1 MGLFVLSYLHNQGNF
16 ISFGSIVNQKRRI
29 MKLKAVFILMMV
41 LLATHGVGMG
51 SVNKSVIK
59 DVSQPSSS
67 QIFIE
72 MAEDAVRKVLK
83 DPYAA
88 QFRNVHVGREDFKP
102 VRGEVNAKNSFGRY
116 NGFEKFFVGMINGKE
131 EVGLESDFKKI
142 VSRKTKSYD
151 IELGIPPQSN
161 RAFSA
166 KLRELTG
173 GDESLQ
179 VLFDDDNV
187 KYGDGT
193 ILAAYK
199 KSSQTYK
206 KTMRLRRMMF
216 VEGW

>member
-1 MGLFVLSYLHNQGNF
+1 
-16 ISFGSIVNQKRRI
+16 

-41 LLATHGVGMG
+41 LLATHGVVIG
-51 SVNKSVIK
+51 SVNQSLKK
-59 DVSQPSSS
+59 DVTQQSSS
-67 QIFIE
+67 QILIE

-88 QFRNVHVGREDFKP
+88 QFRNVHVGHEDFKP
-102 VRGEVNAKNSFGRY
+102 VRGEVNAKNSYGRY

-142 VSRKTKSYD
+142 LSRKTKSYD
-151 IELGIPPQSN
+151 TELGMPPQSN

-166 KLRELTG
+166 KLRDLTR
-173 GDESLQ
+173 GDESIQ
-179 VLFDDDNV
+179 ILFDDDAV

-199 KSSQTYK
+199 KSSKTYK
-206 KTMRLRRMMF
+206 KVMRLQRIMF